1 MTKKMTTITYR
12 IRVHND
18 FSEPYWGTTGSPEK
32 SPIVNHV
39 NYEEYSV
46 DNDKQAFKKI
56 IDDTLDAPKK
66 PLTEKN
72 VRQDFDANREQKMS
86 NACVDAVKK
95 YYNGRLKLK
104 KKIITDLG
112 KIDLSKLSKSS
123 SIKLKYNVPF
133 EMNYFSCIDND
144 PCNGL
149 VKMNC
154 AFIEIEVSKW

>member
-1 MTKKMTTITYR
+1 MTKKMTTTTYR
-12 IRVHND
+12 IKVHND
-18 FSEPYWGTTGSPEK
+18 FSEPYWASDNPEK

-39 NYEEYSV
+39 NYEEYAV

-56 IDDTLDAPKK
+56 IDDTLDAPNK
-66 PLTEKN
+66 PLTEKD
-72 VRQDFDANREQKMS
+72 VRQDFDVNREQKMS

-104 KKIITDLG
+104 KKISTDLD

-154 AFIEIEVSKW
+154 AFIEIEVSKQ

>member
-1 MTKKMTTITYR
+1 MTKKMTTTTYR

-18 FSEPYWGTTGSPEK
+18 FSEPYWGTTGHLEK

-39 NYEEYSV
+39 SCEEYSV

-56 IDDTLDAPKK
+56 IDDMLDAPKK
-66 PLTEKN
+66 QLTEKD

-86 NACVDAVKK
+86 SACVDAVKK

-104 KKIITDLG
+104 KKIITDLD

-123 SIKLKYNVPF
+123 SIKLKYDVPF

-144 PCNGL
+144 PCSDL

-154 AFIEIEVSKW
+154 AFIEIEVSKR